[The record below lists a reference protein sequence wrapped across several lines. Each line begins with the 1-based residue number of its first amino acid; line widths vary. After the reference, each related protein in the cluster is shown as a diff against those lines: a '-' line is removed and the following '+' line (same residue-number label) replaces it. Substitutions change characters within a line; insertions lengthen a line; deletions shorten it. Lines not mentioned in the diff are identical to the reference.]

1 MIADE
6 TKPEEFGN
14 ERGGD
19 YSHIK
24 GWGVD
29 ANPMNDPTYPMK
41 KRTDEEIRGYTWE
54 RPEQQPVNIE
64 VLKSVERPNISAV
77 FGTAQP
83 PTGLSGAIRRMAFK
97 YSESSYGRWMNLV
110 LADRIAECEGIV
122 EDLQQGHVPNLFK
135 ERGWT
140 AEWKYDKKRFL
151 IRAGIGA
158 AVATAAILLLTAGS
172 DDDEDEEN
180 DIESSSGEDGYKG
193 RDREKDDRQKGRPI
207 GVGRPGAP
215 PL

>member
-6 TKPEEFGN
+6 TKPEEFRN

-19 YSHIK
+19 HSHIK
-24 GWGVD
+24 GWGID

-41 KRTDEEIRGYTWE
+41 NRNDEEIRGYTWE

-64 VLKSVERPNISAV
+64 VLRSVERPNVSAV

-83 PTGLSGAIRRMAFK
+83 PKGLSGAIRRMAFK

-110 LADRIAECEGIV
+110 LADRVAEIEGIV
-122 EDLQQGHVPNLFK
+122 EDLQKGHVPNLFM
-135 ERGWT
+135 ERGWN
-140 AEWKYDKKRFL
+140 AEWKYDKKRFM
-151 IRAGIGA
+151 IRAGIGVGVAAA
-158 AVATAAILLLTAGS
+158 AVLLLTAGS
-172 DDDEDEEN
+172 DDDEDEEY
-180 DIESSSGEDGYKG
+180 DPESSSGEYNYKG
-193 RDREKDDRQKGRPI
+193 KDAEKDDRQKGRPI